1 MAKRTS
7 DEDKDRDLDEGEA
20 SSRDDGDEEEEAG
33 AEEHGDGQD
42 DSDEDESDSDDSD
55 DSDSDESEGDEPHAA
70 APSDAD
76 SSGENA
82 EDGDEEESLP
92 AQLGIQRYVY
102 AAAFSSILLGAYVFG
117 RALDGLW
124 QYASARDFVVL
135 RAPWLAS
142 VPDESK
148 ANYSLVIGAVL
159 ALLLGLRTYRK
170 PSIRAWSDEVTTEL
184 VKVKWPSRKDVINS
198 TTVVLTTTAVAVV
211 YLFLLDR
218 FWGFVTGLIYG
229 GGT

>member
-1 MAKRTS
+1 M
-7 DEDKDRDLDEGEA
+7 
-20 SSRDDGDEEEEAG
+20 
-33 AEEHGDGQD
+33 
-42 DSDEDESDSDDSD
+42 
-55 DSDSDESEGDEPHAA
+55 
-70 APSDAD
+70 
-76 SSGENA
+76 
-82 EDGDEEESLP
+82 
-92 AQLGIQRYVY
+92 
-102 AAAFSSILLGAYVFG
+102 LGAYVFG

-170 PSIRAWSDEVTTEL
+170 PSVRAWSDEVTTEL

>member
-7 DEDKDRDLDEGEA
+7 EEDQDRDLDEGEA
-20 SSRDDGDEEEEAG
+20 SSRDDGDEDA
-33 AEEHGDGQD
+33 D
-42 DSDEDESDSDDSD
+42 DESNDADDESNEDESD
-55 DSDSDESEGDEPHAA
+55 ESEDSTDDEGSGD
-70 APSDAD
+70 
-76 SSGENA
+76 ENA
-82 EDGDEEESLP
+82 EAAATADASSEDSAAGEGDEEESLP

-117 RALDGLW
+117 KAIDGLW

-148 ANYSLVIGAVL
+148 ANYSLVIGGLL
-159 ALLLGLRTYRK
+159 ALLIGLRTYRK
-170 PSIRAWSDEVTTEL
+170 PSVRAWSDEVTTEL